1 MTSKED
7 AKNLGYSE
15 VNLLNETDQGL
26 LSEYIDMEPI
36 VGMDKNQELKLSMNS
51 DSFGLTATDNKR
63 ERNLDPTVQEALVGP
78 DKRLWEEAMQ
88 KELEGLEAMGT
99 WKVMDLPPSMNTIDT
114 KWVLKVKTDANLVPT
129 KFKVRLVARG
139 FTQREGVDYTKIF
152 APIVPIQSIR
162 GVLAVV
168 AVQDWEI
175 DSVNIKQ
182 AYLNSNLHH
191 DIYLKLLIRTKAP
204 PGKENEITVIT
215 AYIDDMLIA
224 SPSHKEVDRT
234 KKEIMNKWG
243 MEDNGKIKE
252 FLSIKITWDRA
263 QRSISLDLMAYIKAM
278 VSKWLQRMTE
288 KSWVPM

>member
-99 WKVMDLPPSMNTIDT
+99 W
-114 KWVLKVKTDANLVPT
+114 KVKTDANLVPT